1 MTEHQDD
8 EGTPAPG
15 SLWWNIAAGAIFSVA
30 ALIAMPLV
38 GGEISSIFNNDEG
51 QVTWLTFFVGV
62 FITGWFFWWLVM
74 SLSPR
79 FSVRRGAV
87 TGVLIALFAY
97 PVVLTLAEVFQRGWS
112 ASFTGI
118 VGTFPERMLNVLMLT
133 GLTLLTTGFAAT
145 LIMAATGAALAFV
158 LIRVHPPTATR
169 ARLHAARPRNAFL
182 RGLWRA
188 IYGTVAGIVL
198 LLVGIF
204 AWLSLMPYAPID
216 PSKLQH
222 ADAPAKSYEEGIA
235 AFEAVQVR
243 EGQMALHERCHST
256 LLTHGSKVAR
266 VVIFFHGLTNCPAQA
281 DELAP
286 KLFELGYNVYIP
298 RLPGHGEADPM
309 TLALADVSAEN
320 LVDNTNESID
330 LARGLGDEVVVVG
343 LSAGGTMSAWAAQY
357 RTAVD
362 NSISVAPFLGPHV
375 VPAWANHAATNL
387 LLMLPNMMVWWN
399 PMEPVVAPEMD
410 YAYPRFATHALGQVM
425 RLGGIVQSSAR
436 REPPMA
442 QNMSM
447 LLNDADLA
455 ISNVLAEQLVASWRD
470 HGQDV
475 KVQIVPGSR
484 RLPHDLI
491 DPRQDG
497 ADVDFVYPMLIDMMN
512 ARQ

>member
-1 MTEHQDD
+1 MTGHRNDGD
-8 EGTPAPG
+8 NPAPNYF
-15 SLWWNIAAGAIFSVA
+15 WRNVAAGVIFSVA
-30 ALIAMPLV
+30 ALIAMPLIGV
-38 GGEISSIFNNDEG
+38 EVSTTFNNDEG

-62 FITGWFFWWLVM
+62 FLTGWFFWWLIM
-74 SLSPR
+74 SLSSR
-79 FSVRRGAV
+79 FSVRRGAM

-97 PVVLTLAEVFQRGWS
+97 PVVLTLAEIFQRGWS
-112 ASFTGI
+112 ASFTGV

-145 LIMAATGAALAFV
+145 VIMAATGATLAFV
-158 LIRVHPPTATR
+158 LVKVHPPTATR
-169 ARLHAARPRNAFL
+169 ARLHAERPRNAFI
-182 RGLWRA
+182 RGLWRV
-188 IYGTVAGIVL
+188 IYGVVVGVVL
-198 LLVGIF
+198 ILTGIF
-204 AWLSLMPYAPID
+204 AWLSLMPYAPLDQAKI
-216 PSKLQH
+216 QH

-256 LLTHGSKVAR
+256 LLTHGKKVAR
-266 VVIFFHGLTNCPAQA
+266 VVVFFHGLTNCPAQA

-286 KLFELGYNVYIP
+286 KLYDLGYNVYIP

-309 TLALADVSAEN
+309 TLALADVSAED
-320 LVDNTNESID
+320 LMDNTNESID

-357 RTAVD
+357 RMDVD

-399 PMEPVVAPEMD
+399 PAETVSAPEMD
-410 YAYPRFATHALGQVM
+410 YAYPRFASHALAQVM
-425 RLGGIVQSSAR
+425 RLGGIVESGAR

-442 QNMSM
+442 GNMSM

-455 ISNVLAEQLVASWRD
+455 VSNVLAEQLVASWRD

-497 ADVDFVYPMLIDMMN
+497 ADVGFVYPLLIDMMN
-512 ARQ
+512 AQQ